1 MISIIVNGLLLG
13 FGLAM
18 DAFSVSLANG
28 LKYPAMK
35 HGKMIATAGTFAIFQ
50 GVMPLIGWF
59 LVTRLRSVFDVLEG
73 YIPWA
78 SLILLVFIGGKML
91 FEALAPCKAEDE
103 NGAKLD
109 TCPCGELTV
118 CALLLQGV
126 ATSIDALSVGLTI
139 PHLTFPEALG
149 EAAIIAALTFIICY
163 AGIIIGKKFGTKLSI
178 KAAILGG
185 IILIAIGFKIF
196 FFG

>member
-1 MISIIVNGLLLG
+1 MFRVIINGCMLG

-28 LKYPAMK
+28 LNEPKMK
-35 HGKMIATAGTFAIFQ
+35 KSKLSLIAAVFAIFQ

-59 LVTRLRSVFDVLEG
+59 LVTKLSTVFEVLQG

-78 SLILLVFIGGKML
+78 SLILLLFIGGKML
-91 FEALAPCKAEDE
+91 IEGLKPCDCQDAEGNDCC
-103 NGAKLD
+103 NKS
-109 TCPCGELTV
+109 LTLST
-118 CALLLQGV
+118 LLIQGV

-139 PHLTFPEALG
+139 SDLTFGKALLEAS
-149 EAAIIAALTFIICY
+149 IIAFLTFFICA
-163 AGIIIGKKFGTKLSI
+163 AGIIIGKKFGTKLSG

-185 IILIAIGFKIF
+185 TVLIAIGFKIF